1 MNQRKHELQTNEL
14 AQSLEAN
21 YEKFKPYLR
30 QTLFIGGALLLT
42 LFAFVFWRQTR
53 NRVAEGQWEDYLYS
67 VQTLE
72 NRGLVDVAKT
82 YADVPA
88 GQFAQIRVADYD
100 LFRGVSSIVENRD
113 EFMDRTRRA
122 IEAYEKLAADTKA
135 LPFLRV
141 RALFGAA
148 HGYEATGDFDKAR
161 KIYQE
166 LVDTAP
172 NDPVT
177 VLARQG
183 LKRLADP
190 SVVAI
195 YQKFLDWKPPVT
207 APGADELLPRRPN
220 LDFPAEPASE
230 PPSEAAEETK
240 DDAPVDDAAAADS
253 GKDAVEKEGGEP
265 PVEKGDGG

>member
-21 YEKFKPYLR
+21 YEKFKPYMR
-30 QTLFIGGALLLT
+30 QTLFIGGAVVLAV
-42 LFAFVFWRQTR
+42 FAFVFWRQTR
-53 NRVAEGQWEDYLYS
+53 ARVTEGQWEDYLYS

-82 YADVPA
+82 YAGAPA
-88 GQFAQIRVADYD
+88 GQFAQIRVADYE
-100 LFRGVSSIVENRD
+100 LFRGVSEIVRNRD
-113 EFMDRTRRA
+113 EFTDRMGRA
-122 IEAYEKLAADTKA
+122 IEAYETLAADTTA

-148 HGYEATGDFDKAR
+148 HGYEAVGSFDKAR
-161 KIYQE
+161 KGYQE

-183 LKRLADP
+183 LKRLSNP

-195 YQKFLDWKPPVT
+195 HQKFREWKPPTT
-207 APGADELLPRRPN
+207 APGADELLPARPN
-220 LDFPAEPASE
+220 LDFP
-230 PPSEAAEETK
+230 SEAPAAS
-240 DDAPVDDAAAADS
+240 APNAADES
-253 GKDAVEKEGGEP
+253 KEAAPNANEAGADKTEAPTGNGEP
-265 PVEKGDGG
+265 QGEQGQGG